1 MFRRDVFDNKI
12 EERCYF
18 NQKCHFIPFS
28 DINNLT
34 FLSSHILLQRQIG
47 RVFFTLKD
55 PEALGVHLEALGSD
69 EHPGPLLV
77 L

>member
-1 MFRRDVFDNKI
+1 MFRRDIFDNKI
-12 EERCYF
+12 EERYYF
-18 NQKCHFIPFS
+18 NQKCHFIPLS

-34 FLSSHILLQRQIG
+34 FLGSHIQPRRQIG
-47 RVFFTLKD
+47 RVFFTLKG
-55 PEALGVHLEALGSD
+55 PEALGRGSD